1 MLQFKHKKNEKNVQI
16 VQREVR
22 MKKLLYRPKD
32 AWVGDLIPYYENGT
46 FYGYYLHDPRIRDKE
61 YAEET
66 TWHLVTTKDF
76 VNVEYKGEAIK
87 RGGDDKPN
95 KNAYTGSVIKDKEN
109 LYHAFFTA
117 YNEDMW
123 NSLKVTVISLILI
136 VVLSS
141 TAGYALSKFKVRG
154 TKTIYSFFTFGIM
167 VPVQITLIPLFI
179 FYSKLGILN
188 TSFSL
193 ILPQVGF
200 ALPLSVMMFVSFY
213 EFVPNELIEAAVVDG
228 CSPLRTFIQIV
239 FPLARNTVIT
249 IASMYSILIWNDFI
263 FANTF
268 ISDTSAK
275 TVAMGLKDYVGAFGN
290 VDWGSTFAAIAIS
303 ILPPLVIYFAL
314 NKWVTAGMT
323 MGATKG

>member
-1 MLQFKHKKNEKNVQI
+1 LKKKIIKIIFAVLIILFLIIQI
-16 VQREVR
+16 YPVIWLFVASVKPTVE
-22 MKKLLYRPKD
+22 LSAAPFAFPKSIT
-32 AWVGDLIPYYENGT
+32 LENFSKVLSDGKIGM
-46 FYGYYLHDPRIRDKE
+46 Y
-61 YAEET
+61 
-66 TWHLVTTKDF
+66 
-76 VNVEYKGEAIK
+76 
-87 RGGDDKPN
+87 
-95 KNAYTGSVIKDKEN
+95 
-109 LYHAFFTA
+109 
-117 YNEDMW
+117 MW

-290 VDWGSTFAAIAIS
+290 VDWVQH
-303 ILPPLVIYFAL
+303 LLQ
-314 NKWVTAGMT
+314 
-323 MGATKG
+323 